1 MSNWQYTKGLHDL
14 GNSAYAY
21 LQPDGTWGWSNA
33 GLIVDGGAT
42 LLVDTLFDV
51 KLTQDMLHIMRKAV
65 PATAH
70 IDTVV
75 NTHANGDHCYGNQL
89 VADARII
96 ASKRTAEEM
105 VTGVTPEMMA
115 MLLKQAPQ
123 MGLPGAFFYHA
134 FHTFN
139 FENITLTPPKETFEG
154 EYALQIGDKLVQLI
168 EVGPAHTL
176 GDTLVYVPGDKTIFT
191 GDILFIGGHPIM
203 WAGPTS
209 NWLRACDRILALNVE
224 TIVPGH
230 GPITDKQGVAALKE
244 YLEYVYAE
252 ARKRYDAGMPSLEA
266 AKDIPMDKYAT
277 WTDGERIAVSVNSM
291 YREFSGDTE
300 HPNII
305 SLFGQMG
312 ELAEL
317 SNE

>member
-14 GNSAYAY
+14 GNSTYAY

-42 LLVDTLFDV
+42 LLVDTLFDL

-89 VADARII
+89 VAEARII
-96 ASKRTAEEM
+96 ASKRTAEEIS
-105 VTGVTPEMMA
+105 TGPTPQLMA
-115 MLLKQAPQ
+115 MMQTQAAQ
-123 MGLPGAFFYHA
+123 MGPVGTFFEHA
-134 FHTFN
+134 FHAFD
-139 FENITLTPPKETFEG
+139 FENITLTPPKETFDG
-154 EYALQIGDKLVQLI
+154 EYTLQVGGKFVQLI

-176 GDTLVYVPGDKTIFT
+176 GDTFVYLPEDKTIFT

-209 NWLRACDRILALNVE
+209 NWIHACDRLLAMNVE

-230 GPITDKQGVAALKE
+230 GPITDKRGVAALKE
-244 YLEYVYAE
+244 YFEYIYAE
-252 ARKRYDAGMPSLEA
+252 ARKRYDAGMSALDA
-266 AKDIPMDKYAT
+266 AKDIPLDKYAT
-277 WTDGERIAVSVNSM
+277 WTDGERIAVNVHSM
-291 YREFSGDTE
+291 YREFSGDPN
-300 HPNII
+300 HPETVT
-305 SLFGQMG
+305 LLGLMG
-312 ELAEL
+312 AML
-317 SNE
+317 SSPNQ